1 MGFIILLHIDYNIIN
16 SNDKCYLTN
25 YFYFY
30 EQNIYFN
37 SMEQSMQI
45 KTIVIIY

>member
-25 YFYFY
+25 DF
-30 EQNIYFN
+30 YFN